1 MNELFLIDQ
10 AIKGDVESF
19 EQLIS
24 PYTKQLLNYT
34 FRMLKN
40 REDAEDALQD
50 TYIKVYNSLK
60 SFQGNSSFRTWL
72 YKIATNVCL
81 DHLRKE
87 KNASNVSLN
96 QTTPD
101 GEYEFQVP
109 DDTYSPEIAAKKKA
123 AFRALNA
130 AMNNLEHDQ
139 RQAVSL
145 RDIHGF
151 SYDEIAQVTDT
162 TIGTVKSRINRAR
175 QALRKILE
183 KDRELFL

>member
-1 MNELFLIDQ
+1 MNELFLIKQ
-10 AIKGDVESF
+10 AINGDVESF

-24 PYTKQLLNYT
+24 PYTKQLLNYI

-72 YKIATNVCL
+72 YKVATNVCL
-81 DHLRKE
+81 DHLRKQ
-87 KNASNVSLN
+87 KNTANVSLN

-101 GEYEFQVP
+101 GEYEFQIS
-109 DDTYSPEIAAKKKA
+109 DDTYSPEVSAKRKA
-123 AFRALNA
+123 AFNALNT
-130 AMNNLEHDQ
+130 AMNKLEEDQ

-145 RDIHGF
+145 RDIHGL

-175 QALRKILE
+175 QALRKFLE
-183 KDRELFL
+183 KDRELFQ